1 MPQQDK
7 AEHVL
12 DEFMGDKTR
21 ASQLR
26 VWREA
31 LEERLERLRAEVRA
45 NPAAM
50 DSLKPKIES
59 LQKQVLAL
67 KDEEAIT
74 GFVEDSVR
82 AVVADIGQTHSP
94 PDRSEEY
101 PPRTSQDAD
110 SEDEI

>member
-1 MPQQDK
+1 MSQQDRVD
-7 AEHVL
+7 EVL
-12 DEFMGDKTR
+12 NDFMGDKAR

-50 DSLKPKIES
+50 ESLKPKIES
-59 LQKQVLAL
+59 LQKQVVAL

-82 AVVADIGQTHSP
+82 AVVADMGQTHSP
-94 PDRSEEY
+94 PGGPEEY
-101 PPRTSQDAD
+101 PPWTSLDAD
-110 SEDEI
+110 PEDET